1 MSSANQHHHRHRR
14 TSRASRGVRTAK
26 TPTPEPAASE
36 IEAKTTELMREFFN
50 HARDYREQYP
60 GDHDPRT
67 IYESWAIQNI
77 AARRYTVLHLADAVA
92 ELQAC
97 VRRQ

>member
-1 MSSANQHHHRHRR
+1 MSSANERHRRHRR
-14 TSRASRGVRTAK
+14 TSRPTRGARTAK
-26 TPTPEPAASE
+26 TSTPEPAASE
-36 IEAKTTELMREFFN
+36 IEAKTAERMREFTD
-50 HARDYREQYP
+50 HVRDYREQYP

-67 IYESWAIQNI
+67 IYESWTIQKI
-77 AARRYTVLHLADAVA
+77 AALRYTVLHLADAVA